1 MILPKQIRAARA
13 LLGIS
18 QTDLAEMAQIGIATV
33 RRIEGSEDEVS
44 GTALTLVRIQRA
56 LEANG
61 VLFID
66 QDDKH
71 GAGVRLKKRSR

>member
-1 MILPKQIRAARA
+1 MIRPTQIRAARA
-13 LLGIS
+13 LLGLS
-18 QTDLAEMAQIGIATV
+18 QTDLAEMAKIGVATI
-33 RRIEGSEDEVS
+33 RRIEGTEDEVS

-56 LEANG
+56 LEAKG

-71 GAGVRLKKRSR
+71 GAGVRLKKPQR